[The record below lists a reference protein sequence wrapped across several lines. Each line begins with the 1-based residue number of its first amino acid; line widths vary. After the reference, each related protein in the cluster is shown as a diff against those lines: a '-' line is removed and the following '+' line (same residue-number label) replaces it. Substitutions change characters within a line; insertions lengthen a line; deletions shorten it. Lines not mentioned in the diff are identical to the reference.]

1 MTATETV
8 DIDAI
13 RDAAARIGGRLH
25 RTPVLSSR
33 LLGEAIGAHAQ
44 VKAELFQRT
53 GSFKARGVLNK
64 LGRLS
69 AAERERGVVS
79 FSAGNHAQA
88 VAWACG
94 QEGVR
99 CRIFMPATA
108 SAAKVEATRA
118 YGGEVDL
125 ASETAREAGRRALE
139 LAERGWTL
147 VHPFDDPAVIA
158 GHGTAGLELAEDAG
172 GLDLVVVPASGGG
185 LISGVATAIAAL
197 SPSARVVAA
206 QVEANPTV
214 REALAAGKPVVGKPQ
229 PTIADALTAPFV
241 GDHCLPLI
249 QAHVDAVACVTEDE
263 VAAAMRFVYGRLKL
277 AAEPGGVVGV
287 AALLAGRV
295 AVEPG
300 ARVAVVVSGGNVDPR
315 VVTAAL
321 NG

>member
-1 MTATETV
+1 MHAPETV
-8 DIDAI
+8 DVETIRRAAERID
-13 RDAAARIGGRLH
+13 GRLH

-33 LLGEAIGAHAQ
+33 LLGEAVGGRVVI
-44 VKAELFQRT
+44 KAELFQRT
-53 GSFKARGVLNK
+53 GSFKPRGVLSK
-64 LGRLS
+64 LSRLG
-69 AAERERGVVS
+69 AAEREHGVVS

-88 VAWACG
+88 VAWACA

-99 CRIFMPATA
+99 CRIFMPAAA

-118 YGGEVDL
+118 YGGEVDVS
-125 ASETAREAGRRALE
+125 SETAFEAGRRAME
-139 LAERGWTL
+139 LSERGWTL

-172 GLDLVVVPASGGG
+172 ELDVVVVPASGGG
-185 LISGVATAIAAL
+185 LVAGISTAVAGTL
-197 SPSARVVAA
+197 PGARVVAA

-214 REALAAGKPVVGKPQ
+214 RRALDAGRPVVGKPL

-241 GDHCLPLI
+241 GEHCLSLI
-249 QAHVDAVACVTEDE
+249 REHVHTVACVTEDE
-263 VAAAMRFVYGRLKL
+263 IAAAMRFVYGRLKL

-295 AVEPG
+295 PVEPG
-300 ARVAVVVSGGNVDPR
+300 ERVAVVVSGGNVDPR
-315 VVTAAL
+315 VVAAAL